1 MLWLWKLTLLSISS
15 QTGSIGMRSG
25 LHGGQSSKQILWPC
39 IICCVVLAVWGV
51 ALSCTRT
58 IPRFALMCRIAAG
71 WRTKF
76 WYLAAFRFW
85 WIGTMGV
92 FVCND
97 IPAHII
103 TVPPPNCPLW
113 SPQIEPGL
121 IGKENLTPICKG
133 IPQMTSCLS
142 LTKLSV
148 SGWQHK
154 AYIWPSRTQSSI
166 PLPVSNSLVTEGP
179 SKRSES
185 VPCCCACCKIPFPT
199 VGYTNVAV
207 LLRSRHVL
215 ACEVN
220 RQHFRLR

>member
-1 MLWLWKLTLLSISS
+1 MTLYHLLCCS
-15 QTGSIGMRSG
+15 GSVGSG
-25 LHGGQSSKQILWPC
+25 
-39 IICCVVLAVWGV
+39 IIFI
-51 ALSCTRT
+51 RT
-58 IPRFALMCRIAAG
+58 IPRFALMCGITAG
-71 WRTKF
+71 WRSKF

-103 TVPPPNCPLW
+103 TEPPPNCPLW
-113 SPQIEPGL
+113 LPQIEPGL
-121 IGKENLTPICKG
+121 IGKENLTPVCKG

-154 AYIWPSRTQSSI
+154 AYIWSSRTQSSI

-179 SKRSES
+179 SKHSES
-185 VPCCCACCKIPFPT
+185 VPCYCACCKIPFPT
-199 VGYTNVAV
+199 GYTNVAV

-215 ACEVN
+215 ACEVF